1 MLPSQRTI
9 QKLKKEGWLVASV
22 EKYNSFIHQRFD
34 LYGFIDILAIKGKE
48 TLAIQAT
55 STGNINARIEKIKAS
70 PNYEIVKRAGWRI
83 EVYGWS
89 KKGAKGKRKLWE
101 VKIIKL

>member
-34 LYGFIDILAIKGKE
+34 CFGFIDILALKGKE

-55 STGNINARIEKIKAS
+55 STGNINARVEKILAS
-70 PNYEIVKRAGWRI
+70 SNYAIVKKAGWRV
-83 EVYGWS
+83 ECWGFS
-89 KKGAKGKRKLWE
+89 KKGKKGKRKLWQPKV
-101 VKIIKL
+101 VKL